1 MLSRT
6 AAVLIVIDIQGNL
19 AQAMFNKENLFTNAV
34 KIIKGLKVFNLPVI
48 ATEQTPE
55 KLGRTIPQIAEE
67 LGSGGIISKES
78 FSCWG
83 SDIFRQELEA
93 QSRRQ
98 AIVLGIETHV
108 CVYQTVLDLI
118 SHGYDVHVVADAV
131 SSRTAENRSI
141 GLALMQEAGAH
152 ITSTETVL
160 FEIMRTAADPKFRDI
175 YKIVK

>member
-1 MLSRT
+1 MVSRT

-19 AQAMFNKENLFTNAV
+19 AQAMLDKENLFASAV
-34 KIIKGLKVFNLPVI
+34 KMIRGAHIFNLPVI
-48 ATEQTPE
+48 ATEQIPE
-55 KLGRTIPQIAEE
+55 KLGRTIPQINAE
-67 LGSGGIISKES
+67 LNGGGIISKES

-93 QSRRQ
+93 HSRRQ

-118 SHGYDVHVVADAV
+118 AHGYDVHVVADAV
-131 SSRTAENRSI
+131 SSRTAANRSI
-141 GLALMQEAGAH
+141 GLARMQEAGAH

-160 FEIMRTAADPKFRDI
+160 FEMLRTAADSKFKDV

>member
-1 MLSRT
+1 MGSRT
-6 AAVLIVIDIQGNL
+6 AAVLIAIDIQGNL
-19 AQAMFNKENLFTNAV
+19 AQAMFEKENLFASAV
-34 KIIKGLKVFNLPVI
+34 KIIRGARVFNLPVI
-48 ATEQTPE
+48 ATEQIPE

-67 LGSGGIISKES
+67 LNGSGIISKES

-83 SDIFRQELEA
+83 SDIFRQELEVH
-93 QSRRQ
+93 SRRQ

-131 SSRTAENRSI
+131 SSRTAENRAI
-141 GLALMQEAGAH
+141 GIARMQEAGAH

-160 FEIMRTAADPKFRDI
+160 FEILRSAADPKFRDI